1 MPASAHQIQIHIT
14 RILRASFHQY
24 PVFTFKVLPRP
35 FRIIA
40 EQEKTGAGYQ
50 PLHPRKSFF
59 IISFRADLRIKAAM
73 AFIQV
78 IAPPDMDTDRLTV
91 LYLFLQPEIILR
103 QRKST
108 RLYPAEPVCFTDF
121 FLTVPEVFVT
131 LKTPFQQYRILSIT
145 SGSKLISRSR

>member
-1 MPASAHQIQIHIT
+1 MSASAHQIQIHIT
-14 RILRASFHQY
+14 RILRASFHKDTI
-24 PVFTFKVLPRP
+24 FAFKMFPRP

-59 IISFRADLRIKAAM
+59 IISFRADPRIKAAM

-103 QRKST
+103 
-108 RLYPAEPVCFTDF
+108 P
-121 FLTVPEVFVT
+121 T
-131 LKTPFQQYRILSIT
+131 LSRGTGMLHGLCPHSPGSICH
-145 SGSKLISRSR
+145 SGSTLPAMPDPFLSPAGQS